1 MKLSSLEDKLDFRVA
16 TLTIENIYRK
26 GLSFDKSFL
35 EACSK
40 AGVRGTPSAYSL
52 AWRSLLSCYLAEK
65 VMKDNKLEN
74 IPLRRKSAFIVAFRL
89 IVVEKK
95 KYSPFIFGGL
105 IPGKFHRILSKLKNV
120 EIDDI
125 VDEDDKIKRL
135 SILYSHP
142 LWLVE
147 KMVECLGEKDTER
160 LLKSNEHY
168 FTWLR
173 VNTLKISV
181 ENAARKLEKEG
192 VRVTL
197 DKDYPILLK
206 VLESKKTIENI
217 SLVKK
222 GGAIPQDK
230 ASVAVVYALAPSKG
244 ETVIDACAAPGAK
257 TSLIAQL
264 MENRGRIIA
273 LDISSSRL
281 AQMKS
286 LLKKLGA
293 RNIDVI
299 QADSAKVHF
308 KVKADK
314 ALIDAPCSN
323 SGAIRKDPALR
334 ITLRKINL
342 NKFSQT
348 QLSLLDNIAKYANEA
363 VYATCSLVPEE
374 GEEIVS
380 KFKDH
385 LVDLKYLKASSGYG
399 KYNFSRYVRRFFP
412 HLHQSIGFFI
422 AKISL

>member
-1 MKLSSLEDKLDFRVA
+1 MRLSSLEDKLDFRVA

-26 GLSFDKSFL
+26 RLSFDKSFL
-35 EACSK
+35 EACRK

-95 KYSPFIFGGL
+95 NYSPFIFGGL

-120 EIDDI
+120 KIDDI
-125 VDEDDKIKRL
+125 IDEDNKVKKL
-135 SILYSHP
+135 SLLYSHP
-142 LWLVE
+142 LWFVE
-147 KMVECLGEKDTER
+147 KMVKCLGDRETEK
-160 LLKSNEHY
+160 LLKSNEYY

-173 VNTLKISV
+173 VNTLKTSV
-181 ENAARKLEKEG
+181 ENAMRKLEKEG

-217 SLVKK
+217 SLVKR
-222 GGAIPQDK
+222 GLVIPQDK

-244 ETVIDACAAPGAK
+244 ETIIDACAAPGVK

-264 MENRGRIIA
+264 MENKGRIIA

-293 RNIDVI
+293 KNIDILQV
-299 QADSAKVHF
+299 DSTKAHF
-308 KVKADK
+308 KIKADK

-323 SGAIRKDPALR
+323 SGAVRKDPALR
-334 ITLRKINL
+334 ITLRKIDL
-342 NKFSQT
+342 DKFSRVQF
-348 QLSLLDNIAKYANEA
+348 SLVANIVNYANEV
-363 VYATCSLVPEE
+363 VYATCSLAPEE
-374 GEEIVS
+374 GEEIIN
-380 KFKDH
+380 KFKDN
-385 LVDLKYLKASSGYG
+385 LIDLKYLKASSGYG
-399 KYNFSRYVRRFFP
+399 KYAFCKYVRRFFP